1 MVVNGEEGQSLVEFL
16 LLVPLMVGIS
26 VLLVRMNTAIQVSLV
41 NQKYSR
47 LQAHF
52 LTMNSPYFPRS
63 DIRSRLVQVGV
74 NRQTVG
80 VGDEKIEENSSA
92 PPKATEIFV
101 ARSPAA
107 AAGAD
112 DGSKEPTSRSRVRI
126 RTTVT
131 LCSMSHSYGGF
142 QSAQARS
149 GPVMVA
155 ASLDR
160 DKNLFNLCGG
170 PQDE

>member
-1 MVVNGEEGQSLVEFL
+1 MAVSGEEGQSLVEFL

-41 NQKYSR
+41 NQKYAR

-63 DIRSRLVQVGV
+63 DIRAKLVAANV

-80 VGDEKIEENSSA
+80 VSDDKIDENSNTS
-92 PPKATEIFV
+92 PKATEIFV

-112 DGSKEPTSRSRVRI
+112 DSSKSPTSRSRVRI

-131 LCSMSHSYGGF
+131 LCSASHSWGGF
-142 QSAQARS
+142 PGGEPRSAL
-149 GPVMVA
+149 VMAA
-155 ASLDR
+155 ASV
-160 DKNLFNLCGG
+160 KGSQAFNLCGG